1 MKTLLEPED
10 IEAIASA
17 VMEMLRP
24 IVADKDNHVA
34 EDAVFNKKTLAAYL
48 RVSESTIS
56 KMVMNRQIRIS
67 RFRPVNQ
74 ARYVSG
80 SGMILINGISTADHP
95 WHKPFYPQNETMT
108 GPLIAY
114 QLIGE
119 IIPLFPNML

>member
-56 KMVMNRQIRIS
+56 KMVMNRQIPYFKVQAGQS
-67 RFRPVNQ
+67 GAVRFRQRDIDKWIQRQTTP
-74 ARYVSG
+74 G
-80 SGMILINGISTADHP
+80 INPFTRKM
-95 WHKPFYPQNETMT
+95 KP
-108 GPLIAY
+108 
-114 QLIGE
+114 
-119 IIPLFPNML
+119 